1 MEIDM
6 RAPPD
11 FRLQLM
17 HNNKWL
23 VVTFAWDLDAL
34 TPQIDFYKKQ
44 GRVYRV
50 QKLTNG
56 KYK

>member
-1 MEIDM
+1 M